1 MLRLAEFDL
10 PVLLAA
16 LLIGLLTGRWMFR
29 GRGRPPET
37 KEDRPDT

>member
-29 GRGRPPET
+29 GRRVVET
-37 KEDRPDT
+37 KQDGPDS